1 MKGFKNMK
9 KIVAVLVL
17 ALVAMTAVFAADSH
31 KIDTNPA
38 KVNVTLNVSG
48 YTLFGFTEAELAED
62 ASEISAISS
71 DIDMAEHV
79 GSRKVRTVYASVIST
94 SGSGARVKITLPK
107 FMTGK
112 NMKDAVINDEIPLG
126 YVHSDITPVDSD
138 TNTTISY
145 DVPGATQGA
154 VRHSQEIGI
163 YIDATQAYLDSIVSG
178 SYSATLQMTVT
189 AE

>member
-1 MKGFKNMK
+1 MK

-31 KIDTNPA
+31 KIDKNPA

-48 YTLFGFTEAELAED
+48 YTLFGFTEAALTVD
-62 ASEISAISS
+62 ASTISAISS

-79 GSRKVRTVYASVIST
+79 GRGKVRTVYASVIST
-94 SGSGARVKITLPK
+94 SGSGASVTITLPK
-107 FMTGK
+107 YMTGK
-112 NMKDAVINDEIPLG
+112 NNDGGVINDTIPLG
-126 YVHSDITPVDSD
+126 YVHSDTTPVDSD
-138 TNTTISY
+138 ANTTISY

-163 YIDATQAYLDSIVSG
+163 YINQTEDYLKSIVSG

>member
-1 MKGFKNMK
+1 MK

-48 YTLFGFTEAELAED
+48 YTLFGFTEAALTED
-62 ASEISAISS
+62 ASAISAISS

-79 GSRKVRTVYASVIST
+79 GSGKVRTVYASVIST
-94 SGSGARVKITLPK
+94 SGRGASVTISLPK
-107 FMTGK
+107 YMTGK
-112 NMKDAVINDEIPLG
+112 NKDGVVINDKIPLG
-126 YVHSDITPVDSD
+126 YVHSDSVNAGSDSD
-138 TNTTISY
+138 TTTISY
-145 DVPGATQGA
+145 NVSGATQGA

-163 YIDATQAYLDSIVSG
+163 YINEEQAYLDSIVSG